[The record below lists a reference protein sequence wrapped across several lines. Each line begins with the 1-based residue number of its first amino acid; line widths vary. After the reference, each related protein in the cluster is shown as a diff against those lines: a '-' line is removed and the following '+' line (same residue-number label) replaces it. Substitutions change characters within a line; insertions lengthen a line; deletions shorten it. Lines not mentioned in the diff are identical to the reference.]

1 MNSEVVVE
9 VEKTNTENEKKS
21 GGLRKAAVPL
31 LMSSVFGFIGLQAY
45 LATGFI
51 MALVNFGFLGTALGL
66 GLGLYSFLP
75 KKKKP
80 MGRKFAQ
87 FMIGGY
93 MLLFMGILIN
103 NNVQIEGFFFGII
116 TGVMGAGIM
125 HYLMAK
131 VLGPLLF
138 GRLWCGWACWTAMVL
153 DLLPFSKSPGRR
165 APGLGYIRYVHFIL
179 SFIFVYLLILI
190 FGPSIGL
197 DNTFYSLLFVLAGN
211 VFYYAA
217 AIGMAYHYKDNRAFC
232 KYLCP
237 ITTILKASSRF
248 SVIKVKG
255 DADKCTNCCA
265 CVKACPMDI
274 RIPDYI
280 RQGKRVLST
289 ECTLC
294 QTCINTCPHGVL
306 SLSAGID
313 LGGKELLKPISTS
326 AD

>member
-1 MNSEVVVE
+1 MNSEVVLK
-9 VEKTNTENEKKS
+9 VEKSNTENEKKGS
-21 GGLRKAAVPL
+21 RLRKAAVPL
-31 LMSSVFGFIGLQAY
+31 LMLSVFWFIGLQAY

-116 TGVMGAGIM
+116 TGVAGAGIM

-153 DLLPFSKSPGRR
+153 DLQPFSKSPGRR
-165 APGLGYIRYVHFIL
+165 APGLGYISYVHFVL
-179 SFIFVYLLILI
+179 SFILVYSLVLI

-197 DNTFYSLLFVLAGN
+197 DNTFYSLFLVLAGN
-211 VFYYAA
+211 VFYYAV
-217 AIGMAYHYKDNRAFC
+217 AIGMAYRYKDNRAFC

-237 ITTILKASSRF
+237 ITTILKVSSRF
-248 SVIKVKG
+248 SLIKVKG
-255 DADKCTNCCA
+255 DADKCTNCRA

-274 RIPDYI
+274 QIPDYI
-280 RQGKRVLST
+280 SQGKRVLST

-313 LGGKELLKPISTS
+313 LGGKDLLKPLATNQ
-326 AD
+326 